1 VALPLHIFEPRYRLM
16 VKRCMESRTP
26 FGVINIGAGQLATI
40 GTIADIREATRY
52 VDGRWDLVTLGTTR
66 FRVIRLDRDA
76 PYLRAE
82 IALLDEPEGGPP
94 SDLLS
99 AAERVSAGFVGYLEL
114 LRGADEHDHGGDDVD
129 EDDDD
134 EDESEELLS
143 DEVTVE
149 AIDEALAEEEGL
161 RLSQEVVIEIE
172 RLMLASSAA
181 SASLRDTEFEPVEV
195 VQMDGDE
202 ADDDEELDE
211 DGELLATAIT
221 RLSGTDDPV
230 GLSHIVGGVVQ
241 LSNAQRQELLE
252 APDALTRLLLL
263 DQHLQREQLLLSEGV
278 RPWTAD
284 PRAILNR
291 RN

>member
-1 VALPLHIFEPRYRLM
+1 M

-26 FGVINIGAGQLATI
+26 FGVINISGGQLATI

-52 VDGRWDLVTLGTTR
+52 VDGRWDLVTLGTKR
-66 FRVIRLDRDA
+66 FRVIRLDREA

-82 IALLDEPEGGPP
+82 ITLLDEPEGGPA
-94 SDLLS
+94 SELLG
-99 AAERVSAGFVGYLEL
+99 AAERVSAGFVGYLDL
-114 LRGADEHDHGGDDVD
+114 LRGADEHDHGD
-129 EDDDD
+129 EDADEDGDADGEDD
-134 EDESEELLS
+134 ELMS

-161 RLSQEVVIEIE
+161 RLSQEVVTEIE

-181 SASLRDTEFEPVEV
+181 SESLRDSAPDSVEV
-195 VQMDGDE
+195 VQMDDDE
-202 ADDDEELDE
+202 SDDDEENDE

-241 LSNAQRQELLE
+241 LSNEQRQELLE
-252 APDALTRLLLL
+252 APDAITRLKLL
-263 DQHLQREQLLLSEGV
+263 DQHLEREQLLLAEGI

-284 PRAILNR
+284 PRAIRNR

>member
-1 VALPLHIFEPRYRLM
+1 M

-26 FGVINIGAGQLATI
+26 FGVINISGGQLATI

-82 IALLDEPEGGPP
+82 IALLDEPEGGPS

-99 AAERVSAGFVGYLEL
+99 AAERVSAGFVGYLDL
-114 LRGADEHDHGGDDVD
+114 LRGADEHDHGGDDAD
-129 EDDDD
+129 EDDGDGD
-134 EDESEELLS
+134 GDGEEDEELLS

-161 RLSQEVVIEIE
+161 RLSQEVVSEIE

-181 SASLRDTEFEPVEV
+181 SDSLRDGLGESVEV
-195 VQMDGDE
+195 IQMDDDE
-202 ADDDEELDE
+202 SDDDEEVDE

-252 APDALTRLLLL
+252 APDALTRLRLL

-278 RPWTAD
+278 RPWIAD
-284 PRAILNR
+284 PRAMRNR

>member
-1 VALPLHIFEPRYRLM
+1 LKEDKVKIVRICFEVCRAADHINDAKTLRE
-16 VKRCMESRTP
+16 ESVRVRRP
-26 FGVINIGAGQLATI
+26 SEVGWIFG
-40 GTIADIREATRY
+40 E
-52 VDGRWDLVTLGTTR
+52 
-66 FRVIRLDRDA
+66 
-76 PYLRAE
+76 
-82 IALLDEPEGGPP
+82 
-94 SDLLS
+94 
-99 AAERVSAGFVGYLEL
+99 
-114 LRGADEHDHGGDDVD
+114 
-129 EDDDD
+129 ED
-134 EDESEELLS
+134 EELLS

-149 AIDEALAEEEGL
+149 AIDEALAVEEGL
-161 RLSQEVVIEIE
+161 RLSQEVVSEIE

-181 SASLRDTEFEPVEV
+181 SDSLRDGLGENVEV
-195 VQMDGDE
+195 IQM
-202 ADDDEELDE
+202 DDDESDDDEDLDE

-252 APDALTRLLLL
+252 APDALTRLRLL

-284 PRAILNR
+284 PRAIRNR

>member
-1 VALPLHIFEPRYRLM
+1 M
-16 VKRCMESRTP
+16 VKRCMETRTP
-26 FGVINIGAGQLATI
+26 FGVINTSAGQLATI

-66 FRVIRLDRDA
+66 FRVVRLDREA

-82 IALLDEPEGGPP
+82 ITLLDEPEGEPS
-94 SDLLS
+94 SDLLD
-99 AAERVSAGFVGYLEL
+99 AAERVSAGFVNYLEL
-114 LRGADEHDHGGDDVD
+114 LRGVDEHDHGDEDADDEGDDEE
-129 EDDDD
+129 ED
-134 EDESEELLS
+134 EELLS

-161 RLSQEVVIEIE
+161 RLSQEVVSEIE

-181 SASLRDTEFEPVEV
+181 SDSLRDNLGEGIEI
-195 VQMDGDE
+195 VQLDSE
-202 ADDDEELDE
+202 ETDDDEEIDE

-221 RLSGTDDPV
+221 RLSGSDDPV

-241 LSNAQRQELLE
+241 LSNGQRQELLE
-252 APDALTRLLLL
+252 APDALTRLRLL
-263 DQHLQREQLLLSEGV
+263 DRHLQREQLLLSEGV

-284 PRAILNR
+284 PRAIRNR

>member
-1 VALPLHIFEPRYRLM
+1 M

-26 FGVINIGAGQLATI
+26 FGVINISAGQLATI

-82 IALLDEPEGGPP
+82 IALLNEPEGGPS

-114 LRGADEHDHGGDDVD
+114 LRGADEHDHGGDDAD
-129 EDDDD
+129 EDGDD
-134 EDESEELLS
+134 EVEEGEELLS

-161 RLSQEVVIEIE
+161 RLSQEVVSEIE

-181 SASLRDTEFEPVEV
+181 SDSLRDNLGESIEV

-202 ADDDEELDE
+202 SDDDEEIDE

-252 APDALTRLLLL
+252 APDALTRLRLL

-284 PRAILNR
+284 PRAIRNR

>member
-1 VALPLHIFEPRYRLM
+1 M

-26 FGVINIGAGQLATI
+26 FGVINISAGQLATI

-82 IALLDEPEGGPP
+82 IALLDEPEGGP
-94 SDLLS
+94 SSELLS
-99 AAERVSAGFVGYLEL
+99 AAERVSAGFVGYLDL
-114 LRGADEHDHGGDDVD
+114 LRGADEHDHGD
-129 EDDDD
+129 EDADD
-134 EDESEELLS
+134 ESGDGEEDEELLS

-161 RLSQEVVIEIE
+161 RLSQEVVSEIE

-181 SASLRDTEFEPVEV
+181 SASLRDADVEQVEV
-195 VQMDGDE
+195 VQMD
-202 ADDDEELDE
+202 DDESIEDEEVDE

-230 GLSHIVGGVVQ
+230 SLSHIVGGVVQ
-241 LSNAQRQELLE
+241 LPNVQRQELLE
-252 APDALTRLLLL
+252 APDALTRLRLL

-278 RPWTAD
+278 RPWSAD
-284 PRAILNR
+284 PRALRSR